1 MAVFANPSFPSLPNL
16 PVATEGAFAP
26 VRALLVRRLGLVD
39 YVPTWQLQEELMAAT
54 LAHKTQNRAAVAAG
68 EPALHT
74 PGHLLLCEH
83 PHTYTLGKSGKP
95 EHLLLD
101 DAGLSAH
108 GASFHRI
115 NRGGDI
121 TYHGPGQLVGY
132 PILDLDN
139 FRPDIHWYL
148 RTLEEAVIR
157 TLAEY
162 GLNAG
167 RIAGLTGVW
176 LGWEAGAA
184 NPRKICALGVKCSR
198 WVTLHGF
205 ALNVNPDL
213 SYFGHIVPCGIADK
227 AVTSLA
233 QELGGGASVSVAEV
247 QERLLPH
254 LLALLGAT
262 AVPNRPN
269 QPHPQQL
276 TPSAHATF
284 SMSPTPAIL

>member
-1 MAVFANPSFPSLPNL
+1 MAVFSELSPAPLPAAVG
-16 PVATEGAFAP
+16 VAAASRA
-26 VRALLVRRLGLVD
+26 VRVRRLGLVD
-39 YVPTWQLQEELMAAT
+39 YLPTWQLQEELMAAT
-54 LAHKTQNRAAVAAG
+54 LALKTQNRAAEAAG
-68 EPALHT
+68 LPAAPT
-74 PGHLLLCEH
+74 PNHLLLCEH
-83 PHTYTLGKSGKP
+83 PHTYTLGKSGQP
-95 EHLLLD
+95 EHLLLSE
-101 DAGLSAH
+101 AALAAH
-108 GASFHRI
+108 GARFHRV

-148 RTLEEAVIR
+148 RTLEEAVVR

-176 LGWEAGAA
+176 LDWENGAP

-205 ALNVNPDL
+205 ALNVHPDL
-213 SYFGHIVPCGIADK
+213 SYFGHIVPCGITDK

-233 QELGGGASVSVAEV
+233 QELGSSAPASVAEV

-254 LLALLGAT
+254 LLALL
-262 AVPNRPN
+262 
-269 QPHPQQL
+269 
-276 TPSAHATF
+276 SAG
-284 SMSPTPAIL
+284 

>member
-1 MAVFANPSFPSLPNL
+1 MTHAPASVIPAP
-16 PVATEGAFAP
+16 PVAAAP
-26 VRALLVRRLGLVD
+26 NRGLAVRRLGLVP
-39 YVPTWQLQEELMAAT
+39 YVPTWALQEELLAAT
-54 LAHKTQNRAAVAAG
+54 VALKTRNRQAEAAG
-68 EPALHT
+68 EPPVPT
-74 PGHLLLCEH
+74 PNHLLLCQH
-83 PHTYTLGKSGKP
+83 PPTYTLGKSGKP

-101 DAGLSAH
+101 DAGLAHH
-108 GASFHRI
+108 GATYHCI

-157 TLAEY
+157 TLAGY
-162 GLNAG
+162 GLRAG

-176 LGWEAGAA
+176 LGWEEGAA

-198 WVTLHGF
+198 WVTMHGF
-205 ALNVNPDL
+205 ALNVTTDL
-213 SYFGHIVPCGIADK
+213 GYFGHIVPCGIADK

-233 QELGGGASVSVAEV
+233 QELGRPVAVEEV

-254 LLALLGAT
+254 LAALLGAPL
-262 AVPNRPN
+262 A
-269 QPHPQQL
+269 
-276 TPSAHATF
+276 A
-284 SMSPTPAIL
+284 

>member
-1 MAVFANPSFPSLPNL
+1 MASSVDQ
-16 PVATEGAFAP
+16 FAP
-26 VRALLVRRLGLVD
+26 QLLDALRPNDPARAAPNRTLRVQRLGLVE

-54 LAHKTQNRAAVAAG
+54 LTLKTQNRQAETTG
-68 EPALHT
+68 GALVPT
-74 PGHLLLCEH
+74 PNHLLLCEH

-95 EHLLLD
+95 EHLLLNE
-101 DAGLSAH
+101 AALAAH
-108 GASFHRI
+108 GASFHRV

-157 TLAEY
+157 TLAGY

-176 LGWEAGAA
+176 LNWEAGAP

-205 ALNVNPDL
+205 ALNVAPDL
-213 SYFGHIVPCGIADK
+213 AYFGHIVPCGIPDK

-233 QELGGGASVSVAEV
+233 QELGTAAVVSVAAV
-247 QERLLPH
+247 QEQLLPH
-254 LLALLGAT
+254 LLALLGAS
-262 AVPNRPN
+262 
-269 QPHPQQL
+269 
-276 TPSAHATF
+276 SAGAGAFPDLPTF
-284 SMSPTPAIL
+284 

>member
-1 MAVFANPSFPSLPNL
+1 MASPVERFPVQQLSDFLAEVASPLPNHT
-16 PVATEGAFAP
+16 VH
-26 VRALLVRRLGLVD
+26 VQRLGLVD
-39 YVPTWQLQEELMAAT
+39 YVPTWQLQEALMDAT
-54 LAHKTQNRAAVAAG
+54 LAIKAQNRQAETTGAVPVA
-68 EPALHT
+68 T
-74 PGHLLLCEH
+74 PNHLLLCEH

-101 DAGLSAH
+101 EAALAAH
-108 GASFHRI
+108 EASFHRI

-148 RTLEEAVIR
+148 RMLEEAVIL

-176 LGWEAGAA
+176 LGWEEGAP

-213 SYFGHIVPCGIADK
+213 TYFGHIVPCGITDK

-233 QELGGGASVSVAEV
+233 QELGSAASVTVAEV
-247 QERLLPH
+247 QERLVPH

-262 AVPNRPN
+262 SV
-269 QPHPQQL
+269 
-276 TPSAHATF
+276 
-284 SMSPTPAIL
+284 

>member
-1 MAVFANPSFPSLPNL
+1 MASFVEQFPPQLLDAAAPDDARPAPN
-16 PVATEGAFAP
+16 
-26 VRALLVRRLGLVD
+26 RLLHVQRLGLVD
-39 YVPTWQLQEELMAAT
+39 YVPTWQFQEQLMDAT
-54 LAHKTQNRAAVAAG
+54 LAIKVRNRAAETTG
-68 EPALHT
+68 EAPQPTLN
-74 PGHLLLCEH
+74 HLLLCEH

-101 DAGLSAH
+101 EAALAAH
-108 GASFHRI
+108 EASFHRI

-148 RTLEEAVIR
+148 RVLEEAVIR
-157 TLAEY
+157 TLADY

-176 LGWEAGAA
+176 LDWEEGAP

-213 SYFGHIVPCGIADK
+213 SYFGHIVPCGITDK

-233 QELGGGASVSVAEV
+233 RELGSARSVSVAEV

-254 LLALLGAT
+254 LLALLEAT
-262 AVPNRPN
+262 NSEEPA
-269 QPHPQQL
+269 
-276 TPSAHATF
+276 AT
-284 SMSPTPAIL
+284 